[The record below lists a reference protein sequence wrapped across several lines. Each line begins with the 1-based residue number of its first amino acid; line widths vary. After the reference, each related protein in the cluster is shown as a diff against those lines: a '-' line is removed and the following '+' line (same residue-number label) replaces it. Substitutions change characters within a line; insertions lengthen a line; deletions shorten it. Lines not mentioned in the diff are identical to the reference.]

1 MAYQRAANR
10 QEVLAALSDHEVTTA
25 PKLAAR
31 LNVCERTIHRYIK
44 ELRAA
49 GAPIRGEAG
58 MGFQL
63 RRKPEGVA
71 NG

>member
-1 MAYQRAANR
+1 MTFHRATKAR
-10 QEVLAALSDHEVTTA
+10 EVLAALGDHEVTTA
-25 PKLAAR
+25 DKLASR
-31 LNVCERTIHRYIK
+31 VGVCERTIHRYIK
-44 ELRAA
+44 QLRAA

-63 RRKPEGVA
+63 RRKPEGT